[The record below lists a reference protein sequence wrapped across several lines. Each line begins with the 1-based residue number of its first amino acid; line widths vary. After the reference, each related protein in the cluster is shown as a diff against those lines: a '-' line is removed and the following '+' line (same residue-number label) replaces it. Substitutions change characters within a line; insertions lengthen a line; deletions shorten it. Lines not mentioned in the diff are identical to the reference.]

1 MKSRSMCKNR
11 SATRL
16 ISVGRSGEAAFEEIS
31 SYSVTGRLSYDHA
44 VQCEC
49 YWPGSDYSA
58 IISRVGLIAELVSLP
73 LRYADEGWD
82 GYGALPLSEES
93 FSSAVSFVGKMPL
106 DFPSPR
112 MVVDPD
118 GEICFKWEKSRNNRI
133 ELTFSK
139 RNTYYAIVVLNGM
152 RTLVGSTSRE
162 EIAMNAERV
171 LGWR

>member
-1 MKSRSMCKNR
+1 MKNKPTCKNR
-11 SATRL
+11 NTTRL
-16 ISVGRSGEAAFEEIS
+16 ISVERAGLAAFEEIS
-31 SYSVTGRLSYDHA
+31 SYSVTGRSSYDD
-44 VQCEC
+44 VVRYEC
-49 YWPGSDYSA
+49 YWRGSDYSA
-58 IISRVGLIAELVSLP
+58 IVSRAGLIAELVSLP
-73 LRYADEGWD
+73 RKYADEGWD

-139 RNTYYAIVVLNGM
+139 RNTYYAVVVLNGI
-152 RTLVGSTSRE
+152 RTLIGSTSRE
-162 EIAMNAERV
+162 EIAMNTERV